1 MHHPPYRYTDQTLMF
16 FRLRTTGAP
25 SDLVQKP
32 IYFAHH
38 HLTLPED
45 ARSYHAGAEL
55 AEICADKAIIESG
68 DAAFDFQGY
77 AQAGHCALAPRPGL
91 HPQLIAIWDSETQ
104 RIERNIRNAWL
115 EVTWQDQRLDLLVLV
130 DPSANAG
137 FTTWIIADTSDLAES
152 FFRAVCSWSAEVHDE
167 VLIFEDGFWRKS
179 DELFQAIQSASW
191 EDLILP
197 DTLKQQ
203 IATDLAGFF
212 TARETYARYQV
223 PWKRGVIFIGPPG
236 NGKTFAVKALVNMLQ
251 RPCLYVKS
259 IDSDR
264 RHEHGNLRR
273 VFDRARAMAPCVLVL
288 EDLDTLLTSGNR
300 SYILNEL
307 DGFAGNDGILTLA
320 TTNYPEKLDPAILD
334 RPSRFDRKYHFELPA
349 AAERRAYL
357 SRWNTRLGAELQLS
371 EPGLL
376 AAVDLTDGFS
386 FAYLKELMLSA
397 TMAWMSTAETGT
409 MDTVI
414 ADQARL
420 LRSQMRT
427 AQPADQ
433 DE

>member
-1 MHHPPYRYTDQTLMF
+1 MF

-25 SDLVQKP
+25 SDPVQKP
-32 IYFAHH
+32 IYFVHH

-55 AEICADKAIIESG
+55 AEFCAGKAIIESG
-68 DAAFDFQGY
+68 DASFDVYGY
-77 AQAGHCALAPRPGL
+77 AQAGHCTLTPRPGTHTQML
-91 HPQLIAIWDSETQ
+91 AFWDGEQQAIGHT
-104 RIERNIRNAWL
+104 IRNAWFQ
-115 EVTWQDQRLDLLVLV
+115 VAWQAHHLDLIVLV
-130 DPSANAG
+130 DPSVSAG
-137 FTTWIIADTSDLAES
+137 STTWVVADTDDLAES
-152 FFRAVCSWSAEVHDE
+152 FFRAVCSWASQVHDE

-179 DELFQAIQSASW
+179 DELFQAIQSARW
-191 EDLILP
+191 DDLILP
-197 DTLKQQ
+197 APLKQQ

-212 TARETYARYQV
+212 TARETYVRYQV

-288 EDLDTLLTSGNR
+288 EDLDTLLTSANR

-349 AAERRAYL
+349 PAERAAYL

-371 EPGLL
+371 EQGLQI
-376 AAVDLTDGFS
+376 AVDRTDGFS
-386 FAYLKELMLSA
+386 FAYLKELMVSA
-397 TMAWMSTAETGT
+397 TMAWMSTAQPGT
-409 MDTVI
+409 MDAVI
-414 ADQARL
+414 ADQAQL

-427 AQPADQ
+427 AQPAEEEAGVDL
-433 DE
+433 

>member
-1 MHHPPYRYTDQTLMF
+1 MF
-16 FRLRTTGAP
+16 FRLRTNGDPADP
-25 SDLVQKP
+25 VQKSL
-32 IYFAHH
+32 YFAHH

-55 AEICADKAIIESG
+55 AEICAGKAIIESG
-68 DAAFDFQGY
+68 DATFDVHGY
-77 AQAGHCALAPRPGL
+77 AQAGLCTLTPRPGP
-91 HPQLIAIWDSETQ
+91 HPQLLAMWDSETQ
-104 RIERNIRNAWL
+104 AIERMIRNAWL
-115 EVTWQDQRLDLLVLV
+115 QVTWQDRPIDLLVLV

-137 FTTWIIADTSDLAES
+137 STTWIIAESIDLAES
-152 FFRAVCSWSAEVHDE
+152 FFRAVCSWAAQVHDE

-191 EDLILP
+191 DDLILP
-197 DTLKQQ
+197 TPLKQQ
-203 IATDLAGFF
+203 IATDIAGFF

-288 EDLDTLLTSGNR
+288 EDLDTLLTSANR

-349 AAERRAYL
+349 APERRAYL
-357 SRWNTRLGAELQLS
+357 ARWNTRLGAELQLS
-371 EPGLL
+371 EDGLQS
-376 AAVDLTDGFS
+376 AVDLTEGFS
-386 FAYLKELMLSA
+386 FAYLKELMVSA
-397 TMAWMSTAETGT
+397 TMAWMSTARPGA
-409 MDTVI
+409 MDAVI
-414 ADQARL
+414 GEQAQL

-427 AQPADQ
+427 SQAVDL
-433 DE
+433 EE